1 MAGGSKIYNYYNYL
15 YVWICGEL
23 VVMQARTAERGVRG
37 SPPKILVPGNLV
49 HRSSLASSPSTSYK
63 PNLRSLSGGICWLC
77 VAMQLPTPQVV

>member
-1 MAGGSKIYNYYNYL
+1 MGQRYIIITIT

-49 HRSSLASSPSTSYK
+49 HRSSLALSPSTSYK
-63 PNLRSLSGGICWLC
+63 PNLCSLSGGICWLC
-77 VAMQLPTPQVV
+77 VATQLPTPQVV